1 MNNTRCLLLCSGLV
15 WCAPN
20 FAEHLQLE
28 EMAVTAEA
36 DTSAGLSLY
45 EQHRA
50 GSRLGL
56 TVMETPAS
64 VAVITGEDIAEK
76 GDFSGL
82 SALTRAAG
90 FAANASPGN
99 GGSAT
104 SVRGFAGHSSV
115 VSTYDGKRL
124 YVGSGTVSF
133 PADTWTMAR
142 IEVLRGPGSVI
153 NGVGAIGATV
163 NYVPKKPSFE
173 KAPNELDI
181 SAGSFGLRR
190 FALGLGDA
198 VSDQLAYRIDAV
210 DHRSDGYVDRADE
223 HRQALAVGVLFQQT
237 AQLSWQLAVDIADTD
252 AAPYWGTPLVDGR
265 VHPSTRR
272 NNYNVSDAIVSYQDL
287 WPRLSATWQ
296 ISEAAVLRSELY
308 YMRADRHWRNVESYA
323 YNSAAGEVDRSF
335 YLEILHDQEQLG
347 YRADVTLAQP
357 LLGRDNRFNIGLEV
371 NDIDFSHRNNS
382 PYQGSSSV
390 DLEQP
395 APGRWRDGVQ
405 SATSDDFSSE
415 TQQVALFLDDHL
427 QITPQWSAVLGLRY
441 DRLEIER
448 NDVARSNGQSASR
461 STSSPSG
468 GSWRVGAVYQPSEE
482 TSVYAQYSRALDPIG
497 SVLTSVNDDVA
508 LAKGEQVELGVK
520 QQYWQGRLQ
529 TSLAV
534 YDIVKRDLL
543 SADPGGVQRQIGEQS
558 SRGIEWEVY
567 TQVSESVSLD
577 FNLALARARYE
588 EFVKGGDDLSGN
600 TPRNVAEKTA
610 NLWLRWQWHP
620 HWQLGAGLR
629 YVGKRYAN
637 DGNTSVLPS
646 YRVVD
651 AALHWQVSDALQ
663 ISLRGKNL
671 SDTRDYVLAP
681 YGDQWILADGR
692 AADLSVNYRF

>member
-1 MNNTRCLLLCSGLV
+1 MNNARCLLLCSGLV

-56 TVMETPAS
+56 TVMEIPAS
-64 VAVITGEDIAEK
+64 VAVITGKDIAEK

-173 KAPNELDI
+173 KTPNELDI
-181 SAGSFGLRR
+181 GAGSFGLRR

-198 VSDQLAYRIDAV
+198 VSDKLAYRIDAV

-252 AAPYWGTPLVDGR
+252 ASPYWGTPLVDGR

-272 NNYNVSDAIVSYQDL
+272 NNYNVRDAVVSYQDL

-323 YNSAAGEVDRSF
+323 YNSASGDVDRSF

-405 SATSDDFSSE
+405 SATSDDFSSD

-441 DRLEIER
+441 DRLEIEG

-468 GSWRVGAVYQPSEE
+468 GSWRIGAVYQPSEE

-529 TSLAV
+529 TRLAV

-588 EFVKGGDDLSGN
+588 EFVKGSDDLSGN

-629 YVGKRYAN
+629 YVGERYAN
-637 DGNTSVLPS
+637 DSNTSVLPS
-646 YRVVD
+646 YRVYD

-692 AADLSVNYRF
+692 AADLSLNYRF